1 MAKQFAQLGDISFE
15 LITYMDGAD
24 HKVSANY
31 AEHALIERKPRLQWT
46 GDNLDEMTLKLSFHA
61 AFCQP
66 EAEMMRLRNAVR
78 EHQALTFM
86 YDNGHIVGDYVLLEL
101 SQTIEHAMTDG
112 TAISATCQLTMKEY
126 VVDLPNYRDVFT
138 ETRPPIAIQTATS
151 EPSQTVYTE
160 PTVREESVNP
170 VRNIESGEQ

>member
-1 MAKQFAQLGDISFE
+1 MAKQFAQLGDIVFE

-46 GDNLDEMTLKLSFHA
+46 GDNLDEMTIKLSFHA

-78 EHQALTFM
+78 AHEVMPFV

-101 SQTIEHAMTDG
+101 CQTVEHAMTDG
-112 TAISATCQLTMKEY
+112 TAISASCQLTMKEY
-126 VVDLPNYRDVFT
+126 VVDLPNYKDVFT
-138 ETRPPIAIQTATS
+138 MTRPPVAVETAAG
-151 EPSQTVYTE
+151 EPAQTVYTE
-160 PTVREESVNP
+160 PEVRDEGASP
-170 VRNIESGEQ
+170 VRNIESEQ

>member
-1 MAKQFAQLGDISFE
+1 
-15 LITYMDGAD
+15 
-24 HKVSANY
+24 
-31 AEHALIERKPRLQWT
+31 
-46 GDNLDEMTLKLSFHA
+46 
-61 AFCQP
+61 
-66 EAEMMRLRNAVR
+66 
-78 EHQALTFM
+78 
-86 YDNGHIVGDYVLLEL
+86 
-101 SQTIEHAMTDG
+101 MTDG

-160 PTVREESVNP
+160 PEVRDEAVNP